1 VGDLAEHCRVP
12 IPQSSVAEGSTR
24 ASVTASIGAKVLIH
38 SDCSQKRLVI
48 KSRNQG
54 RPEFKAE
61 GYSNFVY
68 EIRPIGA
75 SVKLAVT
82 HSFERPDSP
91 FIAAVFYAWPWSCP
105 ISSRFVKPPE
115 VALIDRPRNTN

>member
-24 ASVTASIGAKVLIH
+24 ASVTASTGAKVLIH

-68 EIRPIGA
+68 EIRPVGA

-82 HSFERPDSP
+82 Q
-91 FIAAVFYAWPWSCP
+91 VCK
-105 ISSRFVKPPE
+105 V
-115 VALIDRPRNTN
+115 LTT